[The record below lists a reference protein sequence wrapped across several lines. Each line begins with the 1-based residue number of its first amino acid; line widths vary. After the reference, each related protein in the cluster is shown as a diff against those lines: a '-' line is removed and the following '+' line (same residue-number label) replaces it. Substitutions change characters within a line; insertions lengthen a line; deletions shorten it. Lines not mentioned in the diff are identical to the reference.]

1 MPISAFGKCL
11 RPRPGILLHIGGIVA
26 FAWFELGLF
35 QLISYGARAPPDGVG
50 GTSEQ
55 GVFAGRHDGN
65 LSYRRV
71 GLRGDLLGHS
81 CDTSDYLPRVQAAFG
96 GKALPM
102 AAFQMIPSLLS
113 SNLLCHVFRD
123 VLPDLTAHHVV

>member
-11 RPRPGILLHIGGIVA
+11 RPRPGILLRIGGIVA

-50 GTSEQ
+50 GTSE
-55 GVFAGRHDGN
+55 H
-65 LSYRRV
+65 
-71 GLRGDLLGHS
+71 
-81 CDTSDYLPRVQAAFG
+81 LPRVQAAFG

-123 VLPDLTAHHVV
+123 VLPDLTAHHV